1 MSSSTNVLFKS
12 CVDFSCIS
20 NTITKHSIDAHIIGG
35 TNHETR
41 RNDDDDDERVR
52 SFYTIHFYSFC
63 SLDQKLVVIIIEVIN
78 YVLVYVQQ

>member
-1 MSSSTNVLFKS
+1 MSSSTSVLFKS

-41 RNDDDDDERVR
+41 RNDDDDERVKVIL
-52 SFYTIHFYSFC
+52 YYS
-63 SLDQKLVVIIIEVIN
+63 LLLI
-78 YVLVYVQQ
+78 LLT

>member
-41 RNDDDDDERVR
+41 RNDDDDDERVKVIL
-52 SFYTIHFYSFC
+52 YYS
-63 SLDQKLVVIIIEVIN
+63 LLLI
-78 YVLVYVQQ
+78 LLT